1 MLSQKGKNKERAVA
15 FKQQLKSK
23 TNVMAISLPR
33 KRMRLKVVKMTHE
46 ELKRE
51 LREIKQAIRSLE
63 QALSAVVVKQQ
74 PLLNA
79 LETTKRLNCSYR
91 KLQDLLAK
99 GEIEC
104 VTVGGRRMFTEKNI
118 TDYLQGK

>member
-1 MLSQKGKNKERAVA
+1 
-15 FKQQLKSK
+15 
-23 TNVMAISLPR
+23 
-33 KRMRLKVVKMTHE
+33 MTHE

-63 QALSAVVVKQQ
+63 QALSVIVVKQQ
-74 PLLNA
+74 PLLNT

-118 TDYLQGK
+118 NDYLQGK